1 MMKKIICILMAL
13 LMSMTMTSFYVFAS
27 GDFVLNVRANNV
39 DSSLSISGTIN
50 SARDNIPMTL
60 HISRNGIPV
69 AVEETIATGK
79 ISDGVPFS
87 FPPIVLSATVMSGT
101 LDIVVTASKVN
112 LTKATTYEY
121 VGVDSQ
127 FNTIQRIDTA
137 LDGKTDFLIEE
148 VKATAVNL
156 GIDITSFDDLSDNSE
171 TVAVEVL
178 KALELDLPDNC
189 TTYDDCM
196 VIHGEIEKYKDMY
209 REAVAIGEFFDLKSV
224 SELKTWYDNYK
235 TAYGFL
241 LNDPATPVDETD
253 MLPYF
258 DEAITSEGYLDRI
271 ANMSSIRKIADLNLA
286 MKHQALLQQV
296 EDSNQNVISRLLIDF
311 PLLLTDVNY
320 QTYNNLTSTQKS
332 AVTNAV
338 AGKVYNSLSELA
350 DEINAQILI
359 ASKEDDAPSKGSSS
373 SGKKGGG
380 GTYVA
385 PPEALESEVKNVQFT
400 DIENVSWAEGA
411 ISYLYKTGVISG
423 KSEKTFAPNDN
434 VTRAELAKMIVL
446 GLKLESKDKT
456 KEFEDVTS
464 DAWFYD
470 YVNIAASNGII
481 TGDEYGRFN
490 PDSPVTRQ
498 DAAVMMY
505 RAISPENKVE
515 NAFFEDYE
523 EIADYSKAAVDYL
536 YSNGIINGVGDGM
549 FAPKSNVTRA
559 QIAKMLYLLLV

>member
-1 MMKKIICILMAL
+1 MKKIICILMAL
-13 LMSMTMTSFYVFAS
+13 LMSITMTSFSVVAS
-27 GDFVLNVRANNV
+27 GDIVLNVTPDNV
-39 DSSLSISGTIN
+39 DSSLNISGTIN
-50 SARDNIPMTL
+50 SMRDNIPVTL
-60 HISRNGIPV
+60 HISRNGVPV

-79 ISDGVPFS
+79 TVEGVPFS

-127 FNTIQRIDTA
+127 FNAIQRIDAA
-137 LDGKTDFLIEE
+137 LDGETNFLIDE
-148 VKATAVNL
+148 VKATAGNL
-156 GIDITSFDDLSDNSE
+156 GINITSFDDLSDNSE
-171 TVAVEVL
+171 TVATEVL
-178 KALELDLPDNC
+178 KALELNLPDNC
-189 TTYDDCM
+189 ITYDDCM
-196 VIHGEIEKYKDMY
+196 VIHGEIEKYKDLY

-241 LNDPATPVDETD
+241 SNDPATPVDETA

-271 ANMSSIRKIADLNLA
+271 ANMSSIRKMSDLNLA

-296 EDSNQNVISRLLIDF
+296 EDSNQNVISRLLTDF
-311 PLLLTDVNY
+311 PLLLKDVNY
-320 QTYNNLTSTQKS
+320 QIYNDFTSTQKS

-338 AGKVYNSLSELA
+338 AGRVYNSLSELTG
-350 DEINAQILI
+350 EINAQISN
-359 ASKEDDAPSKGSSS
+359 ASKGVSAPDRGSSS
-373 SGKKGGG
+373 PSKKGGG
-380 GTYVA
+380 GNYVA
-385 PPEALESEVKNVQFT
+385 PSEALDNEVKKVQFT
-400 DIENVSWAEGA
+400 DIENVSWAEEA
-411 ISYLYKTGVISG
+411 ISYLYKAGVISG

-434 VTRAELAKMIVL
+434 VTRAELAKMLVL
-446 GLKLESKDKT
+446 GLKLESKDQT

-464 DAWFYD
+464 GAWFYD

-505 RAISPENKVE
+505 RAISPTNKVE
-515 NAFFEDYE
+515 KAFFEDYE
-523 EIADYSKAAVDYL
+523 EIADYSKDAVDYL
-536 YSNGIINGVGDGM
+536 YSKGIINGVGDGM